1 LWYRQITCC
10 SGKVFLRT
18 GRFLGNPINRFSGN
32 KEAMSPRPK
41 KIRHCEGEFCG
52 RAFKITGTP
61 LHELRQI
68 DLYRD
73 ELEALR
79 LCDREGLTQ
88 EEAGKRMGVSRGT
101 IQRIITIARRKTAEA
116 LSDGCALIFSDEKKE
131 DD

>member
-1 LWYRQITCC
+1 
-10 SGKVFLRT
+10 
-18 GRFLGNPINRFSGN
+18 
-32 KEAMSPRPK
+32 MSPRPK
-41 KIRHCEGEFCG
+41 KIRRCEGEFCG

-73 ELEALR
+73 ELEVLR

-88 EEAGKRMGVSRGT
+88 EEAGQRMGVSRGT

-116 LSDGCALIFSDEKKE
+116 LSEGCALIFSDEKKE
-131 DD
+131 DE

>member
-1 LWYRQITCC
+1 
-10 SGKVFLRT
+10 
-18 GRFLGNPINRFSGN
+18 
-32 KEAMSPRPK
+32 MSPRPK

-73 ELEALR
+73 ELEVLR
-79 LCDREGLTQ
+79 LCDLEGLTQ

-116 LSDGCALIFSDEKKE
+116 LADGCALIFSEETKE
-131 DD
+131 EE